1 MNELEFITKC
11 KESYAPEEL
20 QMIQYALDFAKN
32 CHSGQTRLSGDAYI
46 THPINTAAI
55 LVDYGLDFACISAAL
70 LHDVVED
77 TDCSEDVLRRK
88 FGDEIHYL
96 VMSVTKLSKIKFKS
110 IEEEQTENYR
120 KLFLSIANDSRVIF
134 IKLADRLHNMRTLG
148 ALSAE
153 KQARIAKETLEI
165 YAPIA
170 SRLGFSQ
177 IKIELEDLC
186 FKYLYHDE
194 YYELSSQLEIKR
206 KENMMMVNRIID
218 RLSMELTSLQIK
230 ADIKGRPKHLYSI
243 YKKMKNQGKTLD
255 EIYDLIAIRVIVETE
270 SQCYTVLGIIH
281 SLWKPIPGRFK
292 DYISMPKPNQYQSLH
307 TTVISNF
314 GQVFEIQIRTV
325 EMNRVAEYGLAAH
338 WKYKEN
344 KENTKFSEHDKHI
357 GWIQE
362 MVESENEIK
371 DSAEFLAALKTNI
384 LPNEIFVFT
393 PKGDVIDL
401 PLDSTP
407 LDFAYRIHSEI
418 GNACVGAKINGKL
431 VPLNTTLKTGDVVE
445 IMTQKNSKGPSR
457 DWLKIVE
464 SPQAKSKIKAFFKK
478 IQQDDNIK
486 TGKDILEREAK
497 RRGSNLSDLI
507 SVKES
512 LDNIYERYSLSS
524 LEEMYASV
532 GHGSLSSNQIISKLI
547 DKYKKYQVSTKPQQG
562 IPVIQDRKR
571 RNISNI
577 LIEGYDGFLVRLSKC
592 CNPLPGDLIIGYAAR
607 GTGVSIHRVDC
618 PNTKNMEKERL
629 LDAKWAETEN
639 STQFYTAYLKM
650 ECEDRAGLVN
660 SFIPLLAAKGISI
673 SALEIHKKPMNKTH
687 ISLGLEIKEAAELES
702 IIQKLS
708 ELPEVISIKRG
719 FYN

>member
-1 MNELEFITKC
+1 
-11 KESYAPEEL
+11 
-20 QMIQYALDFAKN
+20 
-32 CHSGQTRLSGDAYI
+32 
-46 THPINTAAI
+46 
-55 LVDYGLDFACISAAL
+55 
-70 LHDVVED
+70 
-77 TDCSEDVLRRK
+77 
-88 FGDEIHYL
+88 
-96 VMSVTKLSKIKFKS
+96 
-110 IEEEQTENYR
+110 
-120 KLFLSIANDSRVIF
+120 LSIANDSRVIF
-134 IKLADRLHNMRTLG
+134 IKLADRLHNIRTLES
-148 ALSAE
+148 LPRE
-153 KQARIAKETLEI
+153 KQVRIAKETIEI

-186 FKYLYHDE
+186 FKYLYPDD
-194 YYELSSQLEIKR
+194 YYELSNQLEIKR
-206 KENMMMVNRIID
+206 KESMAMVNRIID
-218 RLSMELTSLQIK
+218 RLSAELIASHIK

-314 GQVFEIQIRTV
+314 GQVFEIQIRTI

-344 KENTKFSEHDKHI
+344 KENIKFSEHDKHI

-418 GNACVGAKINGKL
+418 GNSCVGAKINGKL
-431 VPLNTTLKTGDVVE
+431 VPLNTTLKTGDVIE
-445 IMTQKNSKGPSR
+445 ILTQKNAKGPSR
-457 DWLKIVE
+457 DWLKIVK
-464 SPQAKSKIKAFFKK
+464 SSQAKSKIKAFFKK
-478 IQQDDNIK
+478 IQQEDNIK
-486 TGKDILEREAK
+486 LGRDILEREAK
-497 RRGSNLSDLI
+497 RRGYNLSDLI
-507 SVKES
+507 SIKES
-512 LDNIYERYSLSS
+512 LQNLNERYSITS
-524 LEEMYASV
+524 LDEMYASV
-532 GHGSLSSNQIISKLI
+532 GHGSLTSNQIITKLI
-547 DKYKKYQVSTKPQQG
+547 DRYVKHQYVANPQPAFETSQDKK
-562 IPVIQDRKR
+562 RK
-571 RNISNI
+571 NISNI
-577 LIEGYDGFLVRLSKC
+577 LIEGYDGFLVKLSKC
-592 CNPLPGDLIIGYAAR
+592 CNPLPGDLIVGYASR
-607 GTGVSIHRVDC
+607 GTGVSIHRIDC
-618 PNTKNMEKERL
+618 PNIKNMEKERL
-629 LDAKWAETEN
+629 LEAKWADSQN
-639 STQFYTAYLKM
+639 ATQLYTAYLKM

-660 SFIPLLAAKGISI
+660 SFIPLLAAKGVSI
-673 SALEIHKKPMNKTH
+673 SSLEIHKKPMNKTH

-708 ELPEVISIKRG
+708 ELPEVISVRRG
-719 FYN
+719 V

>member
-1 MNELEFITKC
+1 MNESELLTKC
-11 KESYAPEEL
+11 KEAYAPEEY
-20 QMIQYALDFAKN
+20 QMIQYALEFAKE
-32 CHSGQTRLSGDAYI
+32 CHKGQTRLSGDAYI
-46 THPINTAAI
+46 THPINTASI
-55 LVDYGLDFACISAAL
+55 LVDHGLDFACISAAL
-70 LHDVVED
+70 LHDVIED
-77 TDCSEDVLRRK
+77 TDCSDDVLKRK

-134 IKLADRLHNMRTLG
+134 IKLADRLHNIRTLES
-148 ALSAE
+148 LPRE
-153 KQARIAKETLEI
+153 KQVRIAKETLEI

-186 FKYLYHDE
+186 FKYLYPDD
-194 YYELSSQLEIKR
+194 YYELSNQLEIKR
-206 KENMMMVNRIID
+206 KESMAMVNRIID
-218 RLSMELTSLQIK
+218 RLSAELIASHIK

-314 GQVFEIQIRTV
+314 GQVFEIQIRTI

-344 KENTKFSEHDKHI
+344 KENIKFSEHDKHI

-418 GNACVGAKINGKL
+418 GNSCVGAKINGKL
-431 VPLNTTLKTGDVVE
+431 VPLNTTLKTGDVIE
-445 IMTQKNSKGPSR
+445 ILTQKNAKGPSR
-457 DWLKIVE
+457 DWLKIVK
-464 SPQAKSKIKAFFKK
+464 SSQAKSKIKAFFKK
-478 IQQDDNIK
+478 IQQEDNIK
-486 TGKDILEREAK
+486 LGRDILEREAK
-497 RRGSNLSDLI
+497 RRGYNLSDLI
-507 SVKES
+507 SIKES
-512 LDNIYERYSLSS
+512 LQNLNERYSITS
-524 LEEMYASV
+524 LDEMYASV
-532 GHGSLSSNQIISKLI
+532 GHGSLTSNQIITKLI
-547 DKYKKYQVSTKPQQG
+547 DRYVKHQYVANPQPAFETSQDKK
-562 IPVIQDRKR
+562 RK
-571 RNISNI
+571 NISNI
-577 LIEGYDGFLVRLSKC
+577 LIEGYDGFLVKLSKC
-592 CNPLPGDLIIGYAAR
+592 CNPLPGDLIVGYASR
-607 GTGVSIHRVDC
+607 GTGVSIHRIDC
-618 PNTKNMEKERL
+618 PNIKNMEKERL
-629 LDAKWAETEN
+629 LEAKWADSQN
-639 STQFYTAYLKM
+639 ATQLYTAYLKM

-660 SFIPLLAAKGISI
+660 SFIPLLAAKGVSI
-673 SALEIHKKPMNKTH
+673 SSLEIHKKPMNKTH

-708 ELPEVISIKRG
+708 ELPEVISVRRG
-719 FYN
+719 V